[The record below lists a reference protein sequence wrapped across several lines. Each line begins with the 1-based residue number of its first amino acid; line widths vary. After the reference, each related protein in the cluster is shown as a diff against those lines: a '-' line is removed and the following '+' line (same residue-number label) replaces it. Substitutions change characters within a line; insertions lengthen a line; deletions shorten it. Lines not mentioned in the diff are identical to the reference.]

1 MPALE
6 LVNGKREVGSGN
18 WKLAEWT
25 RVLIAANSVNVACL
39 RSHAAHAAGPAK
51 TKTIVNRRGNV
62 TNEFYAQFHFMRQHQ
77 RNKAQSE
84 RASEPLP
91 GRAIQSD
98 SLCTHSVC
106 GCVCACVSAE
116 SCHIY
121 CLAVPP
127 AVTLLQP
134 LPCSLTASLSLS
146 YADQR
151 SVGKNPIR
159 RRMCRVWRFENHRSL
174 FFPSALCVCVCFL
187 FVSFCLSRGEQE
199 EG

>member
-25 RVLIAANSVNVACL
+25 RVLMAANSVNVACL

-77 RNKAQSE
+77 RNKAQGE

-91 GRAIQSD
+91 GRAIQSG
-98 SLCTHSVC
+98 SLCTPSVC
-106 GCVCACVSAE
+106 GCVCVSAE

-127 AVTLLQP
+127 AATLLQP
-134 LPCSLTASLSLS
+134 LL
-146 YADQR
+146 
-151 SVGKNPIR
+151 
-159 RRMCRVWRFENHRSL
+159 
-174 FFPSALCVCVCFL
+174 
-187 FVSFCLSRGEQE
+187 SFCLSLLC
-199 EG
+199 

>member
-25 RVLIAANSVNVACL
+25 RVLMAANSVNVACL

-77 RNKAQSE
+77 RNKAQGE

-106 GCVCACVSAE
+106 GCVCECRVVPYLLFSSAACCYSSTA
-116 SCHIY
+116 
-121 CLAVPP
+121 P
-127 AVTLLQP
+127 ALLFP
-134 LPCSLTASLSLS
+134 LSL
-146 YADQR
+146 
-151 SVGKNPIR
+151 
-159 RRMCRVWRFENHRSL
+159 
-174 FFPSALCVCVCFL
+174 LC
-187 FVSFCLSRGEQE
+187 
-199 EG
+199 